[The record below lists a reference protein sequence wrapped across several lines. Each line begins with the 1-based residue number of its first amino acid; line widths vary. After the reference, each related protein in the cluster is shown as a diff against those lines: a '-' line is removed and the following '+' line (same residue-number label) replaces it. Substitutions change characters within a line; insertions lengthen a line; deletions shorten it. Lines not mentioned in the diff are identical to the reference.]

1 MIDVVI
7 VNWNSGFQLRDCLV
21 SLRDFCLGEVSS
33 VVVVDND
40 SVDESLVALRSE
52 GDWPFELRVIKNSVN
67 VGFGAACNQGSVGK
81 GKYLLFLN
89 PDARVYAN
97 TVKRPLVFLEN
108 PVNSKIGIVGVQL
121 RDEFGRVSHSCSRFP
136 KVIFFVSQMF
146 GINRLRR
153 FRRFSQVMAEWA
165 HDETREVDQ
174 VMGAFFLIRRE
185 LFEDLGGF
193 DERYFVYFEEVDLSY
208 RAFQKGWKTV
218 FISDVHAFHAAGGT
232 SRQVK
237 AHRLFYSLR
246 SRLLY
251 GFKHFSTL
259 NAFLLAGL
267 TLCVEPV
274 TRSLLSLSRGEL
286 DSVRN
291 TLRGYGML
299 YRDLPAL
306 IAKVRER

>member
-33 VVVVDND
+33 VVIVDND
-40 SVDESLVALRSE
+40 SVDGSLVALKSE
-52 GDWPFELRVIKNSVN
+52 GDWPFELRVIKNPVN

-81 GKYLLFLN
+81 SKYLLFLN
-89 PDARVYAN
+89 PDTRVYAN
-97 TVKRPLVFLEN
+97 TVKRPLAFLES
-108 PVNSKIGIVGVQL
+108 PVNSKIGVVGVQL

-136 KVIFFVSQMF
+136 KIIFFVSQMF

-208 RAFQKGWKTV
+208 RAFEKGWKTV

-251 GFKHFSTL
+251 GFKHFSRL

-306 IAKVRER
+306 IVRVRER